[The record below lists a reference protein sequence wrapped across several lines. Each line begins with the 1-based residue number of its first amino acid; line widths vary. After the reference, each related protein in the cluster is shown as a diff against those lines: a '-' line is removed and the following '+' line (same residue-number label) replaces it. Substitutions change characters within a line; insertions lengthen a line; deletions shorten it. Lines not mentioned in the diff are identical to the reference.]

1 MSAIELDNV
10 THRFNSATQ
19 NLTVLQDV
27 SFSVAPGTFVSIVG
41 PSGCGKS
48 TVLRL
53 VSGLLSPTAGSVRVH
68 GKTVGGLQTHVGFM
82 FQSDALVPWRTVM
95 GNITLP
101 LSFQGVAKREREE
114 RAQAWIAAVGLKGF
128 ENSYQ
133 HQLSGGMRKRV
144 SLACTL
150 VSNPDTIMMDEP
162 FSALDV
168 QTRNMMENE
177 LINIWSR
184 DKKTV
189 IFVTHDLE
197 EAIALS
203 DVVIVM
209 SARPGRVKSIHEI
222 KLPRP
227 RDILDIRMDRSFH
240 DLYTRLWE
248 DMRDEVR
255 RSYVQQMGAP

>member
-1 MSAIELDNV
+1 MNAVEVDSVSHSFSLPAR
-10 THRFNSATQ
+10 T
-19 NLTVLQDV
+19 LTVLQDV
-27 SFSVAPGTFVSIVG
+27 SFTVSSGTFVSLVG

-53 VSGLLSPTAGSVRVH
+53 ISGLLAPSFGSVRVD
-68 GKTVGGLQTHVGFM
+68 GQEVRGLRTDVGFM

-101 LSFQGVAKREREE
+101 LDFKGVYKAEREE
-114 RAQAWIAAVGLKGF
+114 RARAWIASVGLRGF
-128 ENSYQ
+128 EDSFP

-150 VSNPDTIMMDEP
+150 VSNPQTILMDEP

-177 LINIWSR
+177 LINIWSH

-203 DVVIVM
+203 DVVVVM
-209 SARPGRVKSIHEI
+209 TAQPGRVKSIHEI

-227 RDILDIRMDRSFH
+227 RDILDIRVERSFH
-240 DLYTRLWE
+240 ELYKRLWE
-248 DMRDEVR
+248 DVRDEVR
-255 RSYVQQMGAP
+255 RSYNEQSVSS